1 MKDKVIIG
9 TYAQN
14 CYRTDGTMCAH
25 ISNEK
30 FKQDKYFSL
39 EKVNLPNGY
48 IEKLVEKDYPI
59 NSESVSSL
67 AEGADYRNDPLQA
80 IAQAPQRV
88 NLGDITEAQKFL
100 ENPQNNAKIFE
111 SVKSQLLEYF
121 KRQSQE
127 KSVEKPVVDSG
138 KENKENKE

>member
-14 CYRTDGTMCAH
+14 CYRLDGTMRAY

-30 FKQDKYFSL
+30 FKQDKYLSL

-67 AEGADYRNDPLQA
+67 ADGADYRNDPLQA

-111 SVKSQLLEYF
+111 SVKAQLLEYF
-121 KRQSQE
+121 KRQSVE
-127 KSVEKPVVDSG
+127 KSSEKPVVDSD